1 MCLPPSPNRVSP
13 SHFFPLP
20 KVIFLRQQELFL
32 LFPWAKPHRSLLL
45 CCSHAPP
52 CCSQL
57 CPLMMLIAW
66 NLRTRIILRF
76 CRSPK
81 YLPWKCQSVMSD
93 SQPHG
98 CSLPGS
104 SVHGILQARTLGSN
118 LGLLHGRQI
127 PYRLSHRE
135 ALISGIVE
143 SKWTLIHVPL
153 AVRAVPLRSHLP
165 LLPDS
170 LECT

>member
-1 MCLPPSPNRVSP
+1 MCLPPSPNRISP

-66 NLRTRIILRF
+66 NLRTCIILRF

-104 SVHGILQARTLGSN
+104 SVHGILQARTLEGVAIPFSRGSSRP
-118 LGLLHGRQI
+118 GDQTWVSCMAGRFLTVWATGK
-127 PYRLSHRE
+127 P
-135 ALISGIVE
+135 
-143 SKWTLIHVPL
+143 
-153 AVRAVPLRSHLP
+153 
-165 LLPDS
+165 
-170 LECT
+170 

>member
-45 CCSHAPP
+45 CCSHAPA

-104 SVHGILQARTLGSN
+104 SVHGILQARTLEGVAIPFSRGSSRP
-118 LGLLHGRQI
+118 GDQTWVSFMAGRFLTVWATGK
-127 PYRLSHRE
+127 P
-135 ALISGIVE
+135 
-143 SKWTLIHVPL
+143 
-153 AVRAVPLRSHLP
+153 
-165 LLPDS
+165 
-170 LECT
+170 

>member
-104 SVHGILQARTLGSN
+104 SVHGILQARTLEGVAIPFSRGSSRP
-118 LGLLHGRQI
+118 GDQTWVSFMAGRFLTVWATGK
-127 PYRLSHRE
+127 P
-135 ALISGIVE
+135 
-143 SKWTLIHVPL
+143 
-153 AVRAVPLRSHLP
+153 
-165 LLPDS
+165 
-170 LECT
+170 